1 VGAPIYLDHHATTP
15 LDPRVLE
22 RFLEVAR
29 DHFGNPASAS
39 HAYGWAAARLVE
51 SAREE
56 VAALIGAAAREIV
69 FTSGATEA
77 DNLALVG
84 FAEAWGGAGRHV
96 VTTDLEHPAVSAP
109 LARLEAQGWQV
120 TRVRA
125 GTTGVVAAADV
136 AAAIT
141 PQTAL
146 VSLIAVQNEL
156 GTVQPL
162 AAVGALC
169 KARGVIL
176 HTDAAQAAGKI
187 PLDVARDG
195 VDLLAFSAHK
205 LYGPKGVGA
214 LYVRRRDPRVTLAP
228 QMLGG
233 GQERG
238 LRSGTLNVPA
248 IVAFGLACRLAQEE
262 MAADT
267 ARVGSLRD
275 RLWQRLQA
283 GLPGVVRLNG
293 DPHRRVAGNLHVTF
307 AGLPPGRLLPALTTL
322 AVSVG
327 SACSSE
333 EPGTS
338 PALAAIGAAPE
349 DAQRSL
355 RLGLGR
361 FTTQVQTDQAAAL
374 IVEVVRQLR
383 EEAAA
388 GPAAAS

>member
-1 VGAPIYLDHHATTP
+1 MSGPIYLDHHATTP
-15 LDPRVLE
+15 IDPRVLE

-56 VAALIGAAAREIV
+56 VAALIGATAREIV

-77 DNLALVG
+77 DNLALLG
-84 FAEAWGGAGRHV
+84 FAGAWRGAGRHV

-109 LARLEAQGWQV
+109 LALLEAQGWQV
-120 TRVRA
+120 TRVPA
-125 GTTGVVAAADV
+125 GASGVVAAADI

-141 PQTAL
+141 PQTTL
-146 VSLIAVQNEL
+146 VSLIAVQNEI

-176 HTDAAQAAGKI
+176 HTDAAQAAGKV
-187 PLDVARDG
+187 PLDAARDG
-195 VDLLAFSAHK
+195 FDLLAFSAHK

-214 LYVRRRDPRVTLAP
+214 LYARRRDPRVTLAP
-228 QMLGG
+228 QLHGG

-238 LRSGTLNVPA
+238 LRSGTLNVPG
-248 IVAFGLACRLAQEE
+248 IVAFGLACRFAREE
-262 MAADT
+262 LVAEA

-283 GLPGVVRLNG
+283 DLPGVRLNG
-293 DPHRRVAGNLHVTF
+293 DPQCRVAGNLHVTF
-307 AGLPPGRLLPALTTL
+307 AGLPAGRLLPALTTL

-361 FTTQVQTDQAAAL
+361 FTSVAEVDQAAAL
-374 IVEVVRQLR
+374 IIAAVRQLR
-383 EEAAA
+383 DEAAA
-388 GPAAAS
+388 GGAAAS